1 MCGVEL
7 RFGWVLLGALLAV
20 ACGASN
26 PGTQSGAAADARL
39 AEAEE
44 REAPQASSAVKEGEG
59 KLQANDAAGAKVL
72 FERALA
78 ENPRDARAALDLGIA
93 NEILEDL
100 EGAETAYRKALEID
114 PNFAEAQNNLGV
126 LLRDRGSLEEA
137 VELLER
143 AAKANAGSPA
153 VHKNLA
159 LALEDRNQL
168 DRAGQE
174 YARAL
179 ELAPDDA
186 MTRANYGLLLL
197 RQDKKEEAARQLSQA
212 LGQAKDRAALLA
224 IGNGLRRAG
233 DANGAVRAMEQAVAV
248 GQPTPALLSEL
259 ALAQRAAG
267 QDAKALA
274 TLDRALAADPK
285 YALAHYLK
293 GNMFAADK
301 KFAEAKTEF
310 ETYLKLAPSG
320 EQAANAKQRLQVIAQ
335 QTKKK

>member
-1 MCGVEL
+1 MRVVV
-7 RFGWVLLGALLAV
+7 RHGWIAASSLFLL

-26 PGTQSGAAADARL
+26 PGTQPGAAADARL
-39 AEAEE
+39 AETQE
-44 REAPQASSAVKEGEG
+44 RQAPQASSAVKEGEG
-59 KLQANDAAGAKVL
+59 KLQANDAAGAKAA

-93 NEILEDL
+93 NEMLEDL
-100 EGAETAYRKALEID
+100 EGAEIAYRKALELD

-126 LLRDRGSLEEA
+126 LLRDRGALEEA

-143 AAKANAGSPA
+143 AAKTNSGSA
-153 VHKNLA
+153 AAHQNLA

-197 RQDKKEEAARQLSQA
+197 RQDKKQEAARELSQA

-233 DANGAVRAMEQAVAV
+233 DANGAVRAMEQAVAA

-274 TLDRALAADPK
+274 TLDRALQGDPK

-293 GNMFAADK
+293 GNMLAADK
-301 KFAEAKTEF
+301 KFPEAKSEF

-320 EQAANAKQRLQVIAQ
+320 EQASNARARLQVIAQ
-335 QTKKK
+335 QKKGR